1 MALLLTSRPGY
12 AVNLMKYFDSVFINI
27 GYDIKRRLEFI
38 DKFAAETACEESES
52 YFQSFKARIE
62 ADGVLSELCRNPLNL
77 SILCMLVGET
87 NLDLPKTRTALYE
100 EVGIVYFYITSVHL
114 LPLVHCLFLYSHL
127 SLFPRGF
134 KCFQVICDR

>member
-38 DKFAAETACEESES
+38 DKFAAEMACEESES

-100 EVGIVYFYITSVHL
+100 EVGIVLYNSSRLTTFSAL
-114 LPLVHCLFLYSHL
+114 LVCILPFIIVSMGIQMFSSDL
-127 SLFPRGF
+127 
-134 KCFQVICDR
+134 